1 MTDIKPIQND
11 YVTVKGH
18 FGVVNEGTGYSIVN
32 IANGERVAHNISSFL
47 DCVKTIDY
55 LLGNISPSSSTSS
68 SKPSPPPLEPVLTP
82 NKLNEAIRHLK
93 PDVQRLIEKYADET
107 VRVSKSTNLL
117 GQSRYKCYD
126 SSGNVLGRVRGSSSN
141 RYWQY
146 GGLDDKKYY

>member
-11 YVTVKGH
+11 YVKVKGP
-18 FGVVNEGTGYSIVN
+18 FGVLNEGTGYAIVN

-55 LLGNISPSSSTSS
+55 LLGNLSPSSST
-68 SKPSPPPLEPVLTP
+68 PSPKPAPPPQEPVLTH
-82 NKLNEAIRHLK
+82 NRLNEAIRHLK
-93 PDVQRLIEKYADET
+93 PDVQRLIEKYAHET
-107 VRVSKSTNLL
+107 VRVSKSTNFL

-126 SSGNVLGRVRGSSSN
+126 LNGNVLGRVRGDSSN

-146 GGLDDKKYY
+146 GGLDDQKYY